1 MITLKLT
8 QSVLEIEKEINKAI
22 AKEFNG
28 RIRSKNKRV
37 LGVFKRSIESWV
49 MSQPEIQS
57 LLSQGEKNSLNAQ
70 FGLTPGV
77 AGSSVAR
84 IVNSVVESTEVE
96 IKKIDE
102 KLNGGVIFKC
112 QTDTFSNLL
121 GLPEGH
127 VVTKKG
133 ADLHWLDW
141 ILTQGDRAIIIGYDY
156 EPSGD
161 GRSGGG
167 TMKGGK
173 SFRVS
178 PSFSGTPNNNFIT
191 RALSGKET
199 EITNILMGIFA

>member
-8 QSVLEIEKEINKAI
+8 QSVLEIEKEVNKAI
-22 AKEFNG
+22 AKEFNA
-28 RIRSKNKRV
+28 RIRSKNKRI
-37 LGVFKRSIESWV
+37 LGVFKRSVESWV

-70 FGLTPGV
+70 FGLTPGT

-112 QTDTFSNLL
+112 QPEAFSNLL

-127 VVTKKG
+127 VITKKG

-141 ILTQGDRAIIIGYDY
+141 
-156 EPSGD
+156 
-161 GRSGGG
+161 
-167 TMKGGK
+167 
-173 SFRVS
+173 
-178 PSFSGTPNNNFIT
+178 
-191 RALSGKET
+191 
-199 EITNILMGIFA
+199 